1 MKVKNMTRFKQQIL
15 TIALIAIGL
24 SLYLGLKPLFEF
36 LPSDSI
42 GRETIA
48 AVIGA
53 ILITLV
59 TQMLLTS
66 QQNIEQQNKKDDEI
80 FRARLSLYQNFIQQF
95 FDDISDKK
103 LTVAEVK
110 KLKGLLFRIYAVGS
124 SNTIAKLDELM
135 KKIERLER
143 DDPDEEFENKQV
155 EELEEDLRD
164 LAQNYLRNDLI
175 NEKIRNP
182 IKRQIASGTDHEID
196 AQATPAR
203 DANKNETRRNTDK
216 ITYKNKQYSKT
227 DFVLEVFKEQ
237 IEEKGGSTLSL
248 EKFEEIL
255 EQRKNE
261 AELDKYEEKHFEQW
275 RSMPIWMTTER
286 AEEIKKNSTEGEKW
300 NRYRMTEPIVLK
312 NKQTIVIRRGQN
324 TESIS
329 AVKKIFS
336 LGRGK

>member
-1 MKVKNMTRFKQQIL
+1 MNRFKQQIL

-36 LPSDSI
+36 LPSDGI

-95 FDDISDKK
+95 FDDLADGKI
-103 LTVAEVK
+103 TAAEIK
-110 KLKGLLFRIYAVGS
+110 KLKGLLFRIYAVGGTQ
-124 SNTIAKLDELM
+124 TIAEFDKLMEKIPTPPADPHEELDE
-135 KKIERLER
+135 KVVK
-143 DDPDEEFENKQV
+143 
-155 EELEEDLRD
+155 ELEETLRE
-164 LAQNYLRNDLI
+164 LTKIYLRYDLI
-175 NEKIRNP
+175 NEKIVIP
-182 IKRQIASGTDHEID
+182 IQSQKASGTE
-196 AQATPAR
+196 
-203 DANKNETRRNTDK
+203 NETNDQSTPTRATTEKRSGRDTGK
-216 ITYKNKQYSKT
+216 IEYKGKQYSKT
-227 DFVLEVFKEQ
+227 NFVFEVFKDQ
-237 IEEKGGSTLSL
+237 IKGKGGSNLSL
-248 EKFEEIL
+248 EKFEEFV

-261 AELDKYEEKHFEQW
+261 VELDKYEVKHFEEW
-275 RSMPIWMTTER
+275 RGMPIWVTTER

-300 NRYRMTEPIVLK
+300 NRYRMSEPIVLK
-312 NKQTIVIRRGQN
+312 NKKTIVIRRGQN

-329 AVKKIFS
+329 AVKKIFG
-336 LGRGK
+336 LEEHQ

>member
-15 TIALIAIGL
+15 TISLIAIGL

-95 FDDISDKK
+95 FDDLDDGI
-103 LTVAEVK
+103 LTDAELT
-110 KLKGLLFRIYAVGS
+110 KLKGLLFRIYAVGGTQ
-124 SNTIAKLDELM
+124 TIAEVDKLM
-135 KKIERLER
+135 SKINSLSRSP
-143 DDPDEEFENKQV
+143 DDMLDKDV
-155 EELEEDLRD
+155 IEELEKDLKE
-164 LAQNYLRNDLI
+164 LCITHLRTDLI
-175 NEKIRNP
+175 NEEIVIP
-182 IKRQIASGTDHEID
+182 IQSQKASGTENQPIN
-196 AQATPAR
+196 QSTPTRATTEKVSGR
-203 DANKNETRRNTDK
+203 DTVK
-216 ITYKNKQYSKT
+216 IEYKGKHYTKT
-227 DFVLEVFKEQ
+227 NFVLEVFKDQ
-237 IEEKGGSTLSL
+237 IKEKGGSNLSL
-248 EKFEEIL
+248 EKFEEFI

-261 AELDKYEEKHFEQW
+261 VELDKYEEKHFDDW
-275 RSMPIWMTTER
+275 RAMPIWMTTER

-300 NRYRMTEPIVLK
+300 SRYRMNEPIALK
-312 NKQTIVIRRGQN
+312 DKKSIVIRRGQN

-329 AVKKIFS
+329 AVKKLFRIEEH
-336 LGRGK
+336 

>member
-1 MKVKNMTRFKQQIL
+1 MIRFKQQIL

-95 FDDISDKK
+95 FNDLDDGI
-103 LTVAEVK
+103 LTEAEVT
-110 KLKGLLFRIYAVGS
+110 KLKGLLFRIYAVGGTQ
-124 SNTIAKLDELM
+124 TIAEFDKLM
-135 KKIERLER
+135 SKINGLSKS
-143 DDPDEEFENKQV
+143 PDEMLDKDIIL
-155 EELEEDLRD
+155 ELEKDLQK
-164 LAQNYLRNDLI
+164 LALTHLRTDLI
-175 NEKIRNP
+175 NEKIAIP
-182 IKRQIASGTDHEID
+182 IQSQKASGPE
-196 AQATPAR
+196 
-203 DANKNETRRNTDK
+203 NETNDQSTQSGATTEKQSGKDTKK
-216 ITYKNKQYSKT
+216 IEYKGKQYTKT
-227 DFVLEVFKEQ
+227 NFVLEVFKDQ
-237 IEEKGGSTLSL
+237 IEEKGGSNLSL
-248 EKFEEIL
+248 VEFEEFI

-261 AELDKYEEKHFEQW
+261 AGLDNYEEKHFDEW
-275 RSMPIWMTTER
+275 RAMPIWMTTER
-286 AEEIKKNSTEGEKW
+286 AEEVKKNSTEGEKW
-300 NRYRMTEPIVLK
+300 SRYRMNEPIVLK
-312 NKQTIVIRRGQN
+312 DKKTIVIRRGQN

-329 AVKKIFS
+329 AVKKMFRIEEQ
-336 LGRGK
+336 